1 MDNFYSSP
9 SDEVLQRFNVSH
21 QTGLTHNEVSKRI
34 EEYGFNRLAA
44 RKRKSIAA
52 MFFDQFKSSM
62 VVILLIAAI
71 VSGVIGMMEGE
82 GMIETFVILAILVV
96 NAVIGTVQEKRAQ
109 SSLDALNRMSSPHA
123 KVLREGQV
131 HEIDSV
137 EVVPGDIL
145 ILETGDIVPADTRL
159 FETHNLKVQES
170 ALTGES
176 VPVEKSQEVLPDEEI
191 PLGDRHN
198 MAFSTSV
205 VTYGRGKGV
214 VVGTGMLTEVGKIA
228 HMLQRTEAVETPM
241 GKRLEQL
248 GKVLGN
254 VALGICAFIFIVGI
268 LYGNDW
274 LEMFMMAVSLAVA
287 AIPEGLQIVST
298 IVLAMGVQRLVKQNA
313 IVRTLPSVETLGST
327 TVICSDKTGTLTQNK
342 MTVVKGWVPDGEIDF
357 AVEGRPDRS
366 MGAPYGTPLGA
377 SNGTFF
383 DTSLGTSLSA
393 LPGAS
398 LGIQAGLPVGEVNRD
413 AGLLLVNSALL
424 CSDAHLKRL
433 ADGMPEF
440 TGDPTETAIVEVAL
454 KWGID
459 KNEQER
465 QYPRV
470 GEVPF
475 DSERKRMSTIN
486 RLDNGRYRVHVKGG
500 LDEVLAVTTRVLQ
513 GGEAHAITPGD
524 RAAIEAA
531 NLRMAESALRVLAVA
546 YSDIDTLPES
556 MEVDSVERGLTFVG
570 LLGMIDPPRP
580 EAIEAVEK
588 CRTAGIRPVMI
599 TGDHKATAIAIAS
612 GIGIYREGD
621 RAITGTDLAEMDDET
636 LYREVENLPVYAR
649 VAPEHKVRIVRAWQ
663 SHGQIVAMTGDGVND
678 APALKQADIG
688 VSMGITGTE
697 VAKDASDVILTDD
710 NFATIVNAVEEGR
723 RIYDNIL
730 KVIQFLLSA
739 NVGEVLLIFIASL
752 FNIGN
757 PLSPILILWINLVT
771 DSLPA
776 LALSLDPA
784 EEDIMTRAPR
794 DPKQGFFTRGMQW
807 RIFYQGTT
815 IGLISLAAY
824 MIGYADGG
832 QPLGQT
838 MAFAVLGF
846 SQLFHVRNLHSNR
859 RSSFR
864 TGLLANKALLVA
876 ILASSLLM
884 FVVLLPPGVMEV
896 FDVVSMD
903 WLHWIYVAG
912 LSLVPIVVV
921 ELMKL
926 LRINQTK
933 DER

>member
-9 SDEVLQRFNVSH
+9 SDEVLQRFNVSP
-21 QTGLTHNEVSKRI
+21 QTGLTHNEVSRRI

-357 AVEGRPDRS
+357 AVESRPDRS
-366 MGAPYGTPLGA
+366 MGAPL
-377 SNGTFF
+377 
-383 DTSLGTSLSA
+383 
-393 LPGAS
+393 GAS
-398 LGIQAGLPVGEVNRD
+398 LGIQAGLPVGQVCRD
-413 AGLLLVNSALL
+413 AGILLVNSALL

-433 ADGMPEF
+433 ADGTPEF

-475 DSERKRMSTIN
+475 DSERKRMATIN
-486 RLDNGRYRVHVKGG
+486 RLDNGCYRVHVKGG

-524 RAAIEAA
+524 RVAIEAA

-556 MEVDSVERGLTFVG
+556 MEADSVERGLTFVG

-612 GIGIYREGD
+612 GIGIYSEGD
-621 RAITGTDLAEMDDET
+621 RAITGTDLAGMDDET
-636 LYREVENLPVYAR
+636 LYREVVDLPVYAR

-697 VAKDASDVILTDD
+697 VAKDASDVVLTDD

-757 PLSPILILWINLVT
+757 PLTPILILWINLVT

-864 TGLLANKALLVA
+864 TGLLSNKSLLVA

-884 FVVLLPPGVMEV
+884 FVVLLLPGVMEV

-912 LSLVPIVVV
+912 LSLVPIAVV